1 MVDPMEVITPKLN
14 RPVRHTTRNTQSR
27 YSMMV
32 ASEEINFKETAY
44 ATREVPPKIP
54 HIMAM

>member
-1 MVDPMEVITPKLN
+1 MEAMTPRLN

-32 ASEEINFKETAY
+32 ASEEINFRETAY
-44 ATREVPPKIP
+44 ATREVAPKIP

>member
-1 MVDPMEVITPKLN
+1 MEVITPKLN
-14 RPVRHTTRNTQSR
+14 RPVRHTTRNTQSK